1 MAELYTDVNKITADL
16 QLKAFYFLQNIII
29 FIMTGN

>member
-16 QLKAFYFLQNIII
+16 QLKAFYFLQNYYYI
-29 FIMTGN
+29 FIMGD